1 MRNKDFFILK
11 EEMKRYGTSYGGYY
25 LPEPLPL
32 NKDSVIYSFG
42 AGEDISFDVEL
53 AYATGAKVHI
63 FDFTP
68 RAIQHV
74 NTVKDFYDDRLLI
87 SPSKR
92 YGGGDKSYLTRLV
105 MNRVESEQLVLHPYG
120 LFTEDCSLPFYFPEN
135 PEYVSL
141 SAKREGKSD
150 KTLIAPVK
158 SLETIMLE
166 LKHDHIDVLKLD
178 IECVEL
184 EVLDQLLRSDIR
196 PRFLAVDFDSA
207 RSGKSR
213 ECVDM
218 VKRLDSAGYKIL
230 NFDNWDVSFS
240 LRQ

>member
-1 MRNKDFFILK
+1 
-11 EEMKRYGTSYGGYY
+11 MKRYGTEYGGYY

-53 AYATGAKVHI
+53 AHATGAKVHI

-68 RAIQHV
+68 RAIEHV
-74 NTVKDFYDDRLLI
+74 TKVKDYFDDKILL

-105 MNRVESEQLVLHPYG
+105 LNRVESDQLVLHPYG
-120 LFTEDCSLPFYFPEN
+120 LYTQDCNLPFYFPEN

-141 SAKREGKSD
+141 SANPEGKSD

-158 SLETIMLE
+158 CLETIMLE

-184 EVLDQLLRSDIR
+184 EVLDQLIRSDIR
-196 PRFLAVDFDSA
+196 PRYLAVDFDSA
-207 RSGKSR
+207 RSKKLMAS
-213 ECVDM
+213 VDM
-218 VKRLDSAGYKIL
+218 LRKLQLVGYTLI
-230 NFDNWDVSFS
+230 NFDNWDASFS
-240 LRQ
+240 YTQ